1 MKMTTG
7 DIIETIEGVNN
18 VVLHL
23 PMPKNKEWAVALYNA
38 QTKVANALHDLQY
51 LYEFRKSKSSGV
63 EDKKK

>member
-1 MKMTTG
+1 MKMTIE
-7 DIIETIEGVNN
+7 DIIGTIEGVNN

-23 PMPKNKEWAVALYNA
+23 PMPKNKERAKALYNA

-51 LYEFRKSKSSGV
+51 LYEYTKSSGV